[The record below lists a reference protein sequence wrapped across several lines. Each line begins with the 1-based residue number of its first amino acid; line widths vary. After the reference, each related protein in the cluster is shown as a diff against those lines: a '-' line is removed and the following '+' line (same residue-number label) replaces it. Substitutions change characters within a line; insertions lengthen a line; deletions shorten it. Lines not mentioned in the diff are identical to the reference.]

1 MIFHNHAG
9 GWVDATG
16 GGTYERE
23 NPSDTRR
30 TVGTFADS
38 GPEDVALAA
47 RAGAAAQPE
56 WAARSGVDR
65 GRVLARAAALLWERS
80 QSIGRELSAEAGKPP
95 AEAAGEVERA
105 ADVLDYFAA
114 LGRQRVGSSYE
125 SARPGV
131 ELRTLRSPRGVVGVI
146 TPFNFPAFVSS
157 FKVGAGLMAG
167 NAVVWKPSPAT
178 PLTGLRIVEAFLDAG
193 LPAGLLSYVTGTS
206 AALGAAVVGDRTI
219 AAVSFTGS
227 TAVGRAVEAAAVAR
241 GIPAQVEMGG
251 HNALVVLADADLDRA
266 AAAVVDG
273 AFGGAGQKCT
283 ATGRVFVQAAVAEE
297 LTVRVLE
304 LTGRL
309 RVGPA
314 DGPDVQI
321 GPLISRQALEAVV
334 TAVDT
339 AVGGGAEVLCGGER
353 LTDEPC
359 EHGYFVA
366 PTVLVGVRPD
376 MPIADEE
383 VFGPMVTLTEV
394 ADLDK
399 AVARVNDSEFGLSA
413 GIFTTSLA
421 ASETFARLA
430 EAGALNVNLPT
441 TGVEPHV
448 PFGGIKA
455 SGSGPKELGQGAL
468 DFYTN
473 QKTVAVFTR

>member
-1 MIFHNHAG
+1 M
-9 GWVDATG
+9 
-16 GGTYERE
+16 
-23 NPSDTRR
+23 
-30 TVGTFADS
+30 
-38 GPEDVALAA
+38 
-47 RAGAAAQPE
+47 
-56 WAARSGVDR
+56 
-65 GRVLARAAALLWERS
+65 
-80 QSIGRELSAEAGKPP
+80 
-95 AEAAGEVERA
+95 
-105 ADVLDYFAA
+105 
-114 LGRQRVGSSYE
+114 
-125 SARPGV
+125 
-131 ELRTLRSPRGVVGVI
+131 
-146 TPFNFPAFVSS
+146 
-157 FKVGAGLMAG
+157 
-167 NAVVWKPSPAT
+167 
-178 PLTGLRIVEAFLDAG
+178 
-193 LPAGLLSYVTGTS
+193 
-206 AALGAAVVGDRTI
+206 
-219 AAVSFTGS
+219 
-227 TAVGRAVEAAAVAR
+227 
-241 GIPAQVEMGG
+241 
-251 HNALVVLADADLDRA
+251 
-266 AAAVVDG
+266 VDG

-321 GPLISRQALEAVV
+321 GPLISR
-334 TAVDT
+334 
-339 AVGGGAEVLCGGER
+339 

-383 VFGPMVTLTEV
+383 VFGPVVTLTEV
-394 ADLDK
+394 ADLDE

>member
-1 MIFHNHAG
+1 M
-9 GWVDATG
+9 
-16 GGTYERE
+16 
-23 NPSDTRR
+23 
-30 TVGTFADS
+30 
-38 GPEDVALAA
+38 
-47 RAGAAAQPE
+47 
-56 WAARSGVDR
+56 
-65 GRVLARAAALLWERS
+65 
-80 QSIGRELSAEAGKPP
+80 
-95 AEAAGEVERA
+95 
-105 ADVLDYFAA
+105 
-114 LGRQRVGSSYE
+114 
-125 SARPGV
+125 
-131 ELRTLRSPRGVVGVI
+131 
-146 TPFNFPAFVSS
+146 
-157 FKVGAGLMAG
+157 
-167 NAVVWKPSPAT
+167 
-178 PLTGLRIVEAFLDAG
+178 
-193 LPAGLLSYVTGTS
+193 
-206 AALGAAVVGDRTI
+206 
-219 AAVSFTGS
+219 
-227 TAVGRAVEAAAVAR
+227 
-241 GIPAQVEMGG
+241 
-251 HNALVVLADADLDRA
+251 
-266 AAAVVDG
+266 VDG

-383 VFGPMVTLTEV
+383 VFGPVVTLTEV
-394 ADLDK
+394 ADLDE